1 MTTPQQTAV
10 IGGGIV
16 GASIAWRLAQ
26 QGKRVVLFDKG
37 PIGAEA
43 SWAGAGML
51 APGGEVEKSSSF
63 SDLCI
68 EGRRLYPDF
77 IGQLT
82 AESGESID
90 YQECGALDLAY
101 SESEWAD
108 LKRRA
113 AVQAKLGILGR
124 ELSTAR
130 VRAFSP
136 YVQMDALIGALF
148 FAEDAT
154 VDPRDVMRALKIACG
169 NRGVELRE
177 NTPVEQIA
185 VQDAEVIVNGTAFS
199 NAVLA
204 AGAWSG
210 DIAVSGVPALPSSE
224 PVKGHLLGFDLQLGA
239 CPTILRRQHSYF
251 LQRRNGLLI
260 TGSSLER
267 VGYNSA
273 VDSQIVRK
281 LHDEAAEL
289 LPVLEKLQP
298 VDAWIGFRPYSE
310 SLHLGPWHGSR
321 LHLAY
326 GHFRK
331 GILLAP
337 VTANKIA
344 QALA

>member
-1 MTTPQQTAV
+1 VTTRETTAV

-26 QGKRVVLFDKG
+26 HGKRVVLFDKG
-37 PIGAEA
+37 RIGEQA

-68 EGRRLYPDF
+68 ESRRLYPDF
-77 IGQLT
+77 IHQLT
-82 AESGESID
+82 EESGEPID

-101 SESEWAD
+101 SETEWAD

-113 AVQAKLGILGR
+113 AVQASLGVLGR

-136 YVQMDALIGALF
+136 YVQMDALTGALF

-154 VDPRDVMRALKIACG
+154 VDPRDVMRALKVACA
-169 NRGVELRE
+169 NRDVDLRE
-177 NTPVEQIA
+177 NTPAEQLA
-185 VQDAEVIVNGTAFS
+185 VTDTEVIVNGTAFS
-199 NAVLA
+199 HAVLA

-210 DIAVSGVPALPSSE
+210 DIAVSGVPALPASE

-239 CPTILRRQHSYF
+239 CPTILRRQHTYF
-251 LQRRNGLLI
+251 LQRGNGRLI
-260 TGSSLER
+260 TGASLER
-267 VGYNSA
+267 VGYNSDI
-273 VDSQIVRK
+273 DSQIVRK
-281 LHDEAAEL
+281 LHEEATEL
-289 LPVLEKLQP
+289 LPILEKLQP
-298 VDAWIGFRPYSE
+298 ADAWIGFRPYSE
-310 SLHLGPWHGSR
+310 SLHVGAWHGSR

-326 GHFRK
+326 GHFRN

-337 VTANKIA
+337 VTAKKIA
-344 QALA
+344 EALV

>member
-1 MTTPQQTAV
+1 VTTEETTAV

-68 EGRRLYPDF
+68 ESRRLYPDY
-77 IGQLT
+77 IRQLSE
-82 AESGESID
+82 ESGEPID

-101 SESEWAD
+101 SEAEWAD

-124 ELSTAR
+124 ELSTSR

-136 YVQMDALIGALF
+136 YVQMDGLEGALF

-154 VDPRDVMRALKIACG
+154 VDPRHVMRALKIACA
-169 NRGVELRE
+169 NRDVELRE
-177 NTPVEQIA
+177 CTPVEQID
-185 VQDAEVIVNGTAFS
+185 VTSAEVIVSGTAFA

-210 DIAVSGVPALPSSE
+210 DIAVSGVPALPASE
-224 PVKGHLLGFDLQLGA
+224 PVKGHLLGYDLQLGA
-239 CPTILRRQHSYF
+239 CPTILRRQHTYF
-251 LQRRNGLLI
+251 LQRLNGRLI
-260 TGSSLER
+260 TGATLER
-267 VGYNSA
+267 VGYNTA
-273 VDSQIVRK
+273 IDREIVRT
-281 LHDEAAEL
+281 LHEEAATL
-289 LPVLEKLQP
+289 LPVLEKLEP

-326 GHFRK
+326 GHFRN

-344 QALA
+344 DALV